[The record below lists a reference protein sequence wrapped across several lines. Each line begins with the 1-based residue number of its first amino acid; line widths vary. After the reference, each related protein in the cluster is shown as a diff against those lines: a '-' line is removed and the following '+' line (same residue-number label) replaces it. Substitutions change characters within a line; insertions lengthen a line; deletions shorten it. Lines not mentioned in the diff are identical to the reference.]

1 MGDPHFRPPSVQPGV
16 DQNQTFTS
24 GVTGFD
30 DTFFGPNDKNYLDR
44 KVKAMSRLR
53 GTDVYYYKLQSQ
65 TARIDGSRPLT
76 DGPEVVPEQT
86 DRRRTGNVSLYG
98 EPVII
103 RNRINAVKREV
114 IPDWNYEPPVLI
126 RALAMEPGDEEDPDE
141 RGTVFLKTVVLHIGR
156 VLLDEASIIPR
167 EGDVIRLPIKPQI
180 ENDRF
185 GGFADG
191 RVDSFFDVKHV
202 DRNDHRFGAFGF
214 FAAYKMDLTRN
225 SMFDPERKLD
235 GGT

>member
-16 DQNQTFTS
+16 GQRPEPVFTA
-24 GVTGFD
+24 GTTGFD

-44 KVKAMSRLR
+44 KIKAMSRLR

-65 TARIDGSRPLT
+65 TSRIDGSRPLT
-76 DGPEVVPEQT
+76 DGPEFVPEQT

-98 EPVII
+98 EPVIV

-114 IPDWNYEPPVLI
+114 IPDWNYEAPILI
-126 RALAMEPGDEEDPDE
+126 RALALQPGDEEDADE
-141 RGTVFLKTVVLHIGR
+141 RGTIFLQTVVLHIGR
-156 VLLDEASIIPR
+156 VLLDEADIVPR
-167 EGDVIRLPIKPQI
+167 EGDVIHLPGRS
-180 ENDRF
+180 D
-185 GGFADG
+185 GGFNDG
-191 RVDSFFDVKHV
+191 RPDAFYDVKHV
-202 DRNDHRFGAFGF
+202 DRNDHRFGAYGF
-214 FAAYKMDLTRN
+214 FAAYKFDLLRN